1 MKKRLLVGLTLVL
14 IVCACRK
21 NMSSEVVPQPRP
33 HAHSS
38 HDTTRTTPPDTTKAD
53 TTKPV
58 VPGDTTKK
66 VQPPY
71 PVASAAAPPAPSCPI
86 APIYGDTIIY
96 TQPTNG
102 ADYIFHPVNSPG
114 QGKYFSWPQ
123 GMVIDVNTGAI
134 NLSKSETGMKYA
146 IGFVKNGSTDTCMS
160 TLVVG
165 GVDYMDSIYV
175 LSNGA
180 TTALPYFDAN
190 PYLPSICAGNACTF
204 DVNGT
209 AANSKVIVN
218 GTTGVIDLQQTLNG
232 GLLGGAFGLIPQNG
246 ASVTTAIY
254 YKLNDPSNNALQHIS
269 VQIVYYNTKADIT
282 NSNPSLVSGIL
293 NAVNNLLAGHLIS
306 NTANPRPPLIVIVRR
321 LN

>member
-1 MKKRLLVGLTLVL
+1 MKKRLLVGLTLVF

-21 NMSSEVVPQPRP
+21 NVSTEIASPPRP
-33 HAHSS
+33 PGQSPN
-38 HDTTRTTPPDTTKAD
+38 DTTRKVNPADTTKAD
-53 TTKPV
+53 TTKHAVPV
-58 VPGDTTKK
+58 DTSK

-71 PVASAAAPPAPSCPI
+71 PQTAAAAPPAPGCPI
-86 APIYGDTIIY
+86 APIYGDTIIF

-102 ADYIFHPVNSPG
+102 TDYIFNPVNNPG
-114 QGKYFSWPQ
+114 PGKYFSWPK
-123 GMVIDVNTGAI
+123 GMVLDVNTGAI
-134 NLSKSETGMKYA
+134 DLTKSETGLKYA
-146 IGFVKNGSTDTCMS
+146 IGFVRTGSTDTCLS

-175 LSNGA
+175 LANGA

-218 GTTGVIDLQQTLNG
+218 TTTGVIDLQQTLNG

-246 ASVTTAIY
+246 ASVTTPIY

-269 VQIVYYNTKADIT
+269 VQLVYYNTKADVT
-282 NSNPSLVSGIL
+282 NSNPGLVSGIL

-321 LN
+321 LY